1 MSDSSPISRTIQY
14 TNDLLSRQSV
24 TPEDCGC
31 QAFIT
36 DTLASS
42 GFIAEQMN
50 FEDVKNVW
58 IRKGTQSPVFVFA
71 GHTDV
76 VPVGDASKWD
86 SDPFVPTLRDGM
98 IYARGAADMKGSIGC
113 FMAAA
118 EDFVKDFPDHKGS
131 IAMLITSD
139 EEADAINGTVKVV
152 EVLENRNEKMDYCL
166 VGEPSSSDIVGD
178 TIKNGRRG
186 SMIGRWTF
194 HGVQGHV
201 AYPQLAQ
208 NPVHEVLP
216 FLQEMVNTTW
226 DEGNEFFPATSFQ
239 ISNINSGTGATNVIP
254 GECHMMTS
262 FRFCTE
268 SSPESLQQ
276 RVQTMLDKHG
286 VKADVEWEISGLP
299 FLTGRGKF
307 VDAAMSAVKDVMGF
321 ESELSTAGGTS
332 DGRFIAPT
340 GTQVME
346 LGPVNAT
353 IHKVN
358 ECVKKDDL
366 EKLSEIYY
374 QILKNMLLD

>member
-1 MSDSSPISRTIQY
+1 MSVSRTLEFTY
-14 TNDLLSRQSV
+14 DLLSRPSV
-24 TPEDCGC
+24 TPEDEGC
-31 QAFIT
+31 QDYI
-36 DTLASS
+36 SS
-42 GFIAEQMN
+42 VLSPLGFNAEQMD
-50 FEDVKNVW
+50 FKDVKNLW
-58 IRKGTQSPVFVFA
+58 LRKGNHSPVFVFA

-76 VPVGDASKWD
+76 VPVGDLSKWE
-86 SDPFVPTLRDGM
+86 SDPFVPTEKDGM
-98 IYARGAADMKGSIGC
+98 IYARGAADMKGSIAC
-113 FMAAA
+113 FMAAS
-118 EDFVKDFPDHKGS
+118 EQFVKDYPDHKGS

-152 EVLENRNEKMDYCL
+152 EVLEKRNEKMDYCL
-166 VGEPSSSDIVGD
+166 VGEPSSSKIVGD

-186 SMIGRWTF
+186 SMIGRYTF

-201 AYPQLAQ
+201 AYPQLAE
-208 NPVHEVLP
+208 NPVHTILP
-216 FLQEMVNTTW
+216 FLQEMVGTVW
-226 DEGNEFFPATSFQ
+226 DDGNEFFPATSFQ

-254 GECHMMTS
+254 GECHMMSS

-268 SSPESLQQ
+268 STPESLQK
-276 RVQTMLDKHG
+276 RVQEMMDKHG

-307 VDAAMSAVKDVMGF
+307 VDAAAQAVKQVMGF

-358 ECVKKDDL
+358 ECVKKADL
-366 EKLSEIYY
+366 EKLTDIYY
-374 QILKNMLLD
+374 QVLKNMLLD